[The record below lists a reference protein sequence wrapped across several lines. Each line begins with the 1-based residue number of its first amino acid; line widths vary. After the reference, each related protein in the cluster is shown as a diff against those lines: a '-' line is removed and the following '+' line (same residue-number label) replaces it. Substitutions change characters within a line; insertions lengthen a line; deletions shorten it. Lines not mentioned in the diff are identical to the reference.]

1 MKFMHISKNWK
12 NNMKAM
18 ERKEKNDELKVF
30 GLQIFTCSQKKIC
43 SELVKIVKDYR
54 WKILYEPTISWS

>member
-1 MKFMHISKNWK
+1 
-12 NNMKAM
+12 MKAM

-30 GLQIFTCSQKKIC
+30 GLQIFTCSQKKIR

-54 WKILYEPTISWS
+54 WKILYEPAISWS